1 MWVLVTLLPTL
12 MLNTTQRE
20 APLGRRDYIG
30 WGLWL
35 AGMIIEAMAD
45 MQKSAFR
52 SNLENE
58 VGKTTQ
64 YCFHGVF
71 GL

>member
-1 MWVLVTLLPTL
+1 MWVFVTLLPTL
-12 MLNTTQRE
+12 MLNASPRDS
-20 APLGRRDYIG
+20 PLGRRDYLG

-35 AGMIIEAMAD
+35 AGMLIEATAD

-58 VGKTTQ
+58 VG
-64 YCFHGVF
+64 
-71 GL
+71 